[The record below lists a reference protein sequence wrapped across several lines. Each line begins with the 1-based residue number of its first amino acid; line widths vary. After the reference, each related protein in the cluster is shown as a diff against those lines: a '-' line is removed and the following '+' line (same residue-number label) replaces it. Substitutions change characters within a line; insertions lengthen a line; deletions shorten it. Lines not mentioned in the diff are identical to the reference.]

1 LLLVLVL
8 AGTARSQLLRATRS
22 LLVGKADRR
31 EDIEQ
36 WVGERNQNLKVIA
49 ALAAEGV
56 SGPAGTRELL
66 AAMRATTSGRQAF
79 RSIELVA
86 ASGRIVLQTDAGR
99 GVDPRGQ
106 GWFQQALSG
115 RPAGSTVYREGN
127 DLHWIAATPVPN
139 PSGTPQFVVVG
150 DLNVPTL
157 VTLLGS
163 DSTSTGRVYLVDEH
177 RRILADSSMGD
188 PQTGAQMI
196 AAGALQRV
204 DANPA
209 TAAALSGRVG
219 STSYDFRGHTIL
231 AGYQPGPRGE
241 HWAVVA
247 EENESEAL
255 SLADRNLCR
264 AKETGRNRVVSV
276 DEV

>member
-1 LLLVLVL
+1 
-8 AGTARSQLLRATRS
+8 
-22 LLVGKADRR
+22 
-31 EDIEQ
+31 
-36 WVGERNQNLKVIA
+36 
-49 ALAAEGV
+49 
-56 SGPAGTRELL
+56 
-66 AAMRATTSGRQAF
+66 M
-79 RSIELVA
+79 
-86 ASGRIVLQTDAGR
+86 
-99 GVDPRGQ
+99 
-106 GWFQQALSG
+106 
-115 RPAGSTVYREGN
+115 
-127 DLHWIAATPVPN
+127 HWIAATPVPN